1 MGAVQVADRIASDTD
16 QPRKW
21 GTRDVVEPSPRHKE
35 GLRNDLLSVGRRDP
49 PLGVAKYLIGVRPVQ
64 GLDFLL
70 RVGFQGRLLRRPTTP
85 YVLHTRSRFRGRSH
99 NPGPCGGSRV
109 TLLTPGKLGALPKPG
124 SEARRCAGVV

>member
-99 NPGPCGGSRV
+99 NPGP
-109 TLLTPGKLGALPKPG
+109 LLRPPSGPSSPGKLEARFRPG